1 MRLGT
6 NSSDEFLQLLNQK
19 NKEMQQVY
27 VQIIADLTQAIDIKV
42 MLGDS
47 TITDQ
52 KTFDP
57 GKVSNFFQN
66 IANELKEWS
75 VHGVSV
81 SNNEDIRRIFLK
93 FEKMAGN
100 YLISGHMSIQFHVLL
115 YYKPDQRVIDCQKEL
130 SSLVDLTKDKEQ
142 QISDCGDQFV
152 LRKLR
157 EMGHRDLDHQ
167 ALFEIFYSDDE
178 FREKL
183 YGEIAEDA
191 DADFQSLSEKKA
203 MLFDELDSL
212 LLETYQ
218 VTPVLI
224 DDARLVTGE
233 FGCLFTL
240 DMEHVK
246 NRSKHGTFD
255 PRKIPQDARSA
266 IIKDLGG
273 VLAVLEGHHAD
284 SVSTGISA
292 KVD

>member
-6 NSSDEFLQLLNQK
+6 NSSDEFMQLLNQK
-19 NKEMQQVY
+19 NKEIQQIY
-27 VQIIADLTQAIDIKV
+27 IQSISNLTQTADVKV

-47 TITDQ
+47 TVTEQ

-57 GKVSNFFQN
+57 GKVSNFFQSV
-66 IANELKEWS
+66 ANSLKGWS

-81 SNNEDIRRIFLK
+81 TNNEDIRRIFLK

-100 YLISGHMSIQFHVLL
+100 YLLSGHMSIQFHVLL

-142 QISDCGDQFV
+142 QISDSGDQFV
-152 LRKLR
+152 LSKLR
-157 EMGHRDLDHQ
+157 EMGHRNLDIQ
-167 ALFEIFYSDDE
+167 ALFEIFYSDDK

-183 YGEIAEDA
+183 YGEIVGDA

-203 MLFDELDSL
+203 RLFDELDSL

-233 FGCLFTL
+233 VGCLLTL
-240 DMEHVK
+240 DIEHVK

-266 IIKDLGG
+266 IVEDLGSI
-273 VLAVLEGHHAD
+273 LAILDGSHAPGSD
-284 SVSTGISA
+284 SSVA
-292 KVD
+292 LD